1 MTSWQTRTMWL
12 TKLMG
17 YDFTVEYQS
26 GRENKAADALSR
38 HNEQAVLLAISQP
51 VPSWLALVRSECG
64 TDPEL

>member
-1 MTSWQTRTMWL
+1 
-12 TKLMG
+12 MG

-38 HNEQAVLLAISQP
+38 RNEQAVLLAISQP